1 MFLSKLYGCHTIDKQ
16 DAPWLEEN
24 KNMNVTVVIYGIFHG
39 TKTFLK
45 MYMYKKMSQTIVSNT
60 RAKHAY
66 TA

>member
-39 TKTFLK
+39 SKTFLK
-45 MYMYKKMSQTIVSNT
+45 MYMYKKC
-60 RAKHAY
+60 RKP
-66 TA
+66 